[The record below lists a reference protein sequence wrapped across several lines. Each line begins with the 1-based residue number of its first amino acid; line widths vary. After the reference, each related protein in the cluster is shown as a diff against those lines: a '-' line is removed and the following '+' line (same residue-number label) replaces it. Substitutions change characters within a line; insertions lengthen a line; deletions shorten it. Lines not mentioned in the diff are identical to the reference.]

1 MPSKLV
7 DSIDTGSN
15 YQFGDKMLGA
25 SAPRS
30 LFDFGHLVSTTVPNA
45 GYVFPVDWQ
54 ETLPGDDWDIVVNH
68 LLRVMPQVVPLY
80 SRQRVYVYAFWS
92 RLSDLWPGFQTFMK
106 KGYSGNVIK
115 TIPKIS
121 ADNVVTLDAT
131 VHANSL
137 ADCLGLPIGASGEKL
152 ASSNVSALPLM
163 MLLRIWRDY
172 FCNKNFYINDRVILP
187 DDDSRFR
194 LDDDGQ
200 LLSAKDAGKTF
211 KFKLFGSM
219 TTENDLT
226 ISGNAYSFGIFFHDY
241 PDDRFTSALPFA
253 QRGDAPKIDGN
264 QSLSGAATLTKTYA
278 PWMVNPEQD
287 TTKDR
292 MFSLLTGDPQYG
304 DYATDFSGKIT
315 GHIMP
320 PLSSSAGLFI
330 NEDGLNGG
338 FGSREQQLVNA
349 EFAFRRA
356 LFNNYA
362 TNLAD
367 VGIDLS
373 GVSVS
378 GLALTLN
385 QIRELAVAQTELE
398 KMARTDGSYMQFGLT
413 FFGEVSKAAQDFRPT
428 YVGGTYANVV
438 FTEVLQT
445 SGSQI
450 GTTTEDA
457 SPLGA
462 YAGHGISGQQ
472 QGYIGRLH
480 CDDYGILMTVAC
492 IMPDVYYSQ
501 GLDKKWT
508 RSLQS
513 DMYLPER
520 ARLGMIPVLNEEL
533 YFQNVENTD
542 HPNKGLW
549 AWQNPFDEL
558 RYCENKI
565 HGKIADP
572 DEKNFFPYTQ
582 SRKFTN
588 LVNYGREFAEAK
600 NVRKDYLYAPVED
613 AYTMQFSFDMRVTR
627 ALPYKPVP
635 ASII

>member
-1 MPSKLV
+1 MSSKLV

-54 ETLPGDDWDIVVNH
+54 ETLPGDDWNVVVNH

-80 SRQRVYVYAFWS
+80 SRQRVYVYTFWS

-131 VHANSL
+131 VQANSL

-241 PDDRFTSALPFA
+241 PDDRFTSALPFP

-264 QSLSGAATLTKTYA
+264 QSLSGTATLTKTYA
-278 PWMVNPEQD
+278 PWMVNPEQVASQSPMFRGTD
-287 TTKDR
+287 STTTNGVFKGNYMSSGTNDPGIY
-292 MFSLLTGDPQYG
+292 FSYG
-304 DYATDFSGKIT
+304 VNDDAPS
-315 GHIMP
+315 H
-320 PLSSSAGLFI
+320 A
-330 NEDGLNGG
+330 
-338 FGSREQQLVNA
+338 QQLENV
-349 EFAFRRA
+349 EYSFRRA

-362 TNLAD
+362 TNLAN

-428 YVGGTYANVV
+428 YVGGTYSNVV

-450 GTTTEDA
+450 GTTTSDA

-520 ARLGMIPVLNEEL
+520 SRLGMIPVLNEEL
-533 YFQNVENTD
+533 YFQNVEDTD

-635 ASII
+635 ATIV